1 MKVYKEIC
9 DFEDKKILEVNEAGK
24 PTHIIYANCL
34 ECWLRY
40 NLGGQ
45 LVEYWDNLG
54 EKRRAEYDEQGRLIS
69 YSSVSGYEYEAKYS
83 EKGKRELLKLIEI

>member
-1 MKVYKEIC
+1 MKNI
-9 DFEDKKILEVNEAGK
+9 EDKKILEFNGAGN
-24 PTHIIYANCL
+24 PTHIMYANGL
-34 ECWLRY
+34 ECWLEY

-69 YSSVSGYEYEAKYS
+69 YSSVSGYEYEVKYS